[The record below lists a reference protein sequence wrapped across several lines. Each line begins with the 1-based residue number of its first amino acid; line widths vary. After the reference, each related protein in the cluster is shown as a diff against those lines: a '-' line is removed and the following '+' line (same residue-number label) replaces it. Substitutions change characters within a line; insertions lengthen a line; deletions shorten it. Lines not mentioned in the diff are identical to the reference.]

1 VKAAALILLTLNV
14 AGPRRVHQG
23 WPSRRAAIVERLAA
37 EKPDAAAFQ
46 EIWRRDDADALAA
59 GAGHAPGAFDE
70 RSGLAL
76 SSRHPLSER
85 AALDLGE
92 GYGALCARAA
102 APAGAFTLCS
112 VRLEP
117 GLGAAKARRVGQ
129 LVEAAEFVRARASS
143 SPFVVLGD
151 LGASADDPET
161 RLFLDLLGGRDLCV
175 RHGDEVCGRTRED
188 SRVDFA
194 VVPYSSKEPGGAST
208 AFTELSGPPE
218 DPVPL
223 PPRFGLKAELL
234 PAAAKLRAAARRP
247 RRGPGDRH
255 PHPRGRPRSRP
266 AATRRRFLGPL
277 ARRPR
282 RRRLRPRARP
292 PRALGRAGEV
302 RADKGSGTQLDSA
315 WHSAWPLRKVPG

>member
-102 APAGAFTLCS
+102 APAGALTLCS

-234 PAAAKLRAAARRP
+234 PAAAKLRAAARPEGRAEALETAIHILEDAREAVPP
-247 RRGPGDRH
+247 RRAADSWVPWRGALDAAASDRE
-255 PHPRGRPRSRP
+255 
-266 AATRRRFLGPL
+266 L
-277 ARRPR
+277 ARLERWEE
-282 RRRLRPRARP
+282 LAKS
-292 PRALGRAGEV
+292 ALIRGQAN
-302 RADKGSGTQLDSA
+302 SLIQPGTQLG
-315 WHSAWPLRKVPG
+315 R